1 MSKWIAELLA
11 LALSFSAQN
20 ALHGEEVSSPGKTI
34 VMETKERYQSGE
46 YAQFLSQMHE
56 QYQNA
61 GQAGALRGVFESAK
75 SAMKDR
81 PSKAKTIAKE
91 QNQERNQRLLKAAEE
106 NPDLEIVKRIDS
118 VVFFTPTRESQKL
131 LGELEELKFHIPETA
146 EPTLENKISALETE
160 YYIKSL
166 LLDVAS
172 HHGKTGSDLTEKKVA
187 LQLEKFDKME
197 LAAKEAGDFSWK
209 KNLAK
214 TRDAFLA
221 ESTYKA
227 DLSAL
232 NALAAGSIVAENP
245 VEEKVKEI
253 MMEYR
258 TQTPSEVAN
267 K

>member
-11 LALSFSAQN
+11 LAISFSAQN
-20 ALHGEEVSSPGKTI
+20 ALHGGEVISPGKTI

-46 YAQFLSQMHE
+46 YSTFLSQLHE

-61 GQAGALRGVFESAK
+61 GQAGALRGLFESAK
-75 SAMKDR
+75 NAMKDR
-81 PSKAKTIAKE
+81 PSKAKIVEKE
-91 QNQERNQRLLKAAEE
+91 QNHERNQRLLKAAEE

-118 VVFFTPTRESQKL
+118 VAFFNPTKEHQKL
-131 LGELEELKFHIPETA
+131 LNELEELKFHIPETA
-146 EPTLENKISALETE
+146 EATLENKISALETE

-197 LAAKEAGDFSWK
+197 AAADEAGDFSRK

-221 ESTYKA
+221 ESTYRA

-232 NALAAGSIVAENP
+232 DALATGTLAAENP

-253 MMEYR
+253 MMEYH
-258 TQTPSEVAN
+258 TQSSSEVAS